1 MWLALATT
9 AAATPFSPLENPQ
22 HSLGDRAIKD
32 LATGKEVTEGD
43 CFRLAF
49 DNGLSLRVA
58 TSKDAEPGTVLV
70 AARPR
75 SRKAADSRQS
85 VEPVEQA
92 LRRSIERGFT
102 TVVKA
107 SYETLRTKAVKGEPA
122 RALRLRLGHL
132 SGADEE
138 EVVLMA
144 AEARGRAQ
152 FPRPR
157 HARASLSSTGAGG

>member
-1 MWLALATT
+1 MTPKLLSTHTHHHAPLRHCWMWLALATT
-9 AAATPFSPLENPQ
+9 AAEFSIAQPPFSPLENPQ

-107 SYETLRTKAVKGEPA
+107 SLCRPLR
-122 RALRLRLGHL
+122 
-132 SGADEE
+132 
-138 EVVLMA
+138 
-144 AEARGRAQ
+144 
-152 FPRPR
+152 
-157 HARASLSSTGAGG
+157 